1 MGLITGAVVTTLNLV
16 AALVGLFVL
25 PLGYLMIGK
34 PVRGLMVT
42 AAMIIIAI
50 CTAGIGL
57 VIAYPLALL
66 DIATGGKL
74 G

>member
-1 MGLITGAVVTTLNLV
+1 MGLYNLT

-25 PLGYLMIGK
+25 PLGYLMIAK
-34 PVRGLMVT
+34 PIRGLGVT
-42 AAMIIIAI
+42 LAMILIAI
-50 CTAGIGL
+50 CTGGIGL
-57 VIAYPLALL
+57 LIAYPLALY

>member
-1 MGLITGAVVTTLNLV
+1 MSILRGSYNLM

-34 PVRGLMVT
+34 PMRGLMVS
-42 AAMIIIAI
+42 AAMILIAI
-50 CTAGIGL
+50 FTAGIGL
-57 VIAYPLALL
+57 LVAYPLAIF
-66 DIATGGKL
+66 DIATGGKM

>member
-1 MGLITGAVVTTLNLV
+1 MGIIRGTWNLT

-34 PVRGLMVT
+34 PIRGLMVT
-42 AAMIIIAI
+42 VAMILIAI
-50 CTAGIGL
+50 FTAGIGL
-57 VIAYPLALL
+57 IIAYPLALV
-66 DIATGGKL
+66 DIATGGEL

>member
-1 MGLITGAVVTTLNLV
+1 MGIIRGTWNLT

-34 PVRGLMVT
+34 PMRGILVTLAMVL
-42 AAMIIIAI
+42 IAI
-50 CTAGIGL
+50 FTAGIGL
-57 VIAYPLALL
+57 LLAYPLALL
-66 DIATGGKL
+66 DIATGGEL